1 MEALAIAVPLAAFA
15 AFIGY
20 KVGYSKGVKVNA
32 PVPAPKPKTPYDPDR
47 DLRK

>member
-1 MEALAIAVPLAAFA
+1 METFVVGISLFVFGGFL
-15 AFIGY
+15 GY

-47 DLRK
+47 DLR